1 MDSGTTWED
10 VAGFSR
16 AVRVGNLIQVSGT
29 TATHSDGSVVAPG
42 DAGAQTTY
50 AIDKALAAVTAL
62 GVSSAAAAF
71 DRLLVLA
78 FCLCLSASV
87 SLSRFMSSSLCA
99 CLIFLSCLSALV
111 SLHGCLLLCLSLL

>member
-62 GVSSAAAAF
+62 GVSCAAAAF
-71 DRLLVLA
+71 DRLLVLS

-87 SLSRFMSSSLCA
+87 SLS
-99 CLIFLSCLSALV
+99 
-111 SLHGCLLLCLSLL
+111 